1 MYNTCMENINQQL
14 EEIGLEPLTEVDRCP
29 ERKYYRKLLQ
39 DAESDPK
46 KLKSAATQYT
56 YAFHHHFAQVYE
68 HLLYEAGDDK
78 TYWLYDETEGV
89 YRELSGVGAVAL
101 VLKLL
106 EAEGLRERA
115 TESTGKTVLARYRAN
130 YIDRGKS
137 FDDFDSDDS
146 LFHANNGWVQ
156 LKSLE
161 FTEHTPALLSR
172 IKSAVDYK
180 ADASCPHYDK
190 FIDED
195 LRFKEDQVRVIDQ
208 FSGLTLVNDIKYQK
222 MLTLLGRPGCGKS
235 TLIDAWMNVLGDKSM
250 EKKLTELSGDAMRF
264 AGAQFVGST
273 LCWFDE
279 VDVKKAEMGNS
290 LGTLITGSHISV
302 ERKGINGI
310 VKARNT
316 VKCVLTAN
324 RLPMAAELG
333 IYRRLIMIP
342 IQVSFVEDGTE
353 VLDMPE
359 KLRSEAS
366 GILNRM
372 ILGLQDLRKM
382 GRFTVIEGHEELIE
396 EYKAQSDTMAEFLDE
411 YFEPASDEHY
421 VETTTLFAAYRHF
434 AEGNSF
440 TKMITP
446 QKFGRLLATQ
456 PLDRFARITP
466 TRPNRVRCWS
476 GLKLKSEYKFD
487 DNTHQIVTLAST
499 YF

>member
-1 MYNTCMENINQQL
+1 MQDINQQL
-14 EEIGLEPLTEVDRCP
+14 EEIGLEPLTEVDTCP
-29 ERKYYRKLLQ
+29 ERQYYKKLLQ
-39 DAESDPK
+39 TADAEPAK
-46 KLKSAATQYT
+46 IKAAAAQYT
-56 YAFHHHFAQVYE
+56 YAFHHYFAQVYQ

-78 TYWLYDETEGV
+78 TYWLYDEADGV

-106 EAEGLRERA
+106 EVEGLRERA
-115 TESTGKTVLARYRAN
+115 TESTAKTVLARYRAN

-137 FDDFDSDDS
+137 FDDFDNDDS
-146 LFHANNGWVQ
+146 LFHANNGWVH

-161 FTEHTPALLSR
+161 FTPHTPVLLSR
-172 IKSAVDYK
+172 MKSAVDYN
-180 ADASCPHYDK
+180 ADAVCPHYDK
-190 FIDED
+190 FVNVD
-195 LRFKEDQVRVIDQ
+195 LKLKEDQVRVIDQ

-359 KLRSEAS
+359 KLHDESS

-372 ILGLQDLRKM
+372 IRGLQDLRKM
-382 GRFTVIEGHEELIE
+382 GRFTTIEGHEELIE
-396 EYKAQSDTMAEFLDE
+396 EYKAQSDTMAEFLDT
-411 YFEPASDEHY
+411 YFEPASEEY
-421 VETTTLFAAYRHF
+421 FIETTVLFDAYRHF

-456 PLDRFARITP
+456 PLDRFAKIAP
-466 TRPNRVRCWS
+466 GRPNRTRSWT

-487 DNTHQIVTLAST
+487 DHSNQIVTLAST
-499 YF
+499 YY